1 MAVDHARHFSIPA
14 LPSSPGTRDSLSSHT
29 IVVFLFVDVSNSAEL
44 QQQLTEG
51 ALDPACALFNASL
64 VPSVFTVLQAAA
76 KAAHS
81 SDRQSLR
88 TRSVHSEIVFNLAGS
103 RHIGPSLAKFG
114 IATGCPSVFLVL
126 FDPGEEAIRRAP
138 ELVRGRSVA
147 LDELGSVSDREAIKV
162 AYKISDN
169 ELRESSLEQAVA
181 TRIAA
186 RDLL

>member
-14 LPSSPGTRDSLSSHT
+14 LASSLGSRDSPSSHT
-29 IVVFLFVDVSNSAEL
+29 IVVFLFVDVSNSAQL
-44 QQQLTEG
+44 QQHLTDG
-51 ALDPACALFNASL
+51 TLDPACALFNAAL
-64 VPSVFTVLQAAA
+64 VPSVFTVQQAAA

-81 SDRQSLR
+81 LDRQSLR

-114 IATGCPSVFLVL
+114 ITPECRSVFLVL
-126 FDPGEEAIRRAP
+126 FDPGEEAIRRVP
-138 ELVRGRSVA
+138 ELVMGRNVD
-147 LDELGSVSDREAIKV
+147 LDELQSVCDREAIKG
-162 AYKISDN
+162 AYKISDK